1 MTAAAWKHWEGEA
14 VGAFAEGLAEHGI
27 LRGKVTLN

>member
-1 MTAAAWKHWEGEA
+1 MTAATWKHWEGEA
-14 VGAFAEGLAEHGI
+14 VGAIAEDLAGHGI

>member
-1 MTAAAWKHWEGEA
+1 MTDVTWKRWEGEA
-14 VGAFAEGLAEHGI
+14 VEAFAEVLAEHGI